1 MNIRDLYCQGGEILV
16 LNFDKKGYQ
25 YNDKGIPLYSQL
37 ALSGNSRGLT
47 LNVQVTSVTE
57 KHIQVQT
64 FINDTNLIDT
74 KSPAYLVLLDQFN
87 GSTKMEK
94 EQWYQFG
101 INAIRYEYIV
111 EIKKANRIS
120 NNSYNYELVLEVK
133 RKREN
138 LCKI

>member
-1 MNIRDLYCQGGEILV
+1 MI

-25 YNDKGIPLYSQL
+25 YKENVIPLYSQL
-37 ALSGNSRGLT
+37 ALSGKSRGLT
-47 LNVQVTSVTE
+47 LNVQVMSITE

-64 FINDTNLIDT
+64 FINDINLIDT
-74 KSPAYLVLLDQFN
+74 RSSSYLVLLDQFN

-111 EIKKANRIS
+111 EIKKANKVSS
-120 NNSYNYELVLEVK
+120 NAYNYELTLEIK
-133 RKREN
+133 KKREN